1 MVIEHLIS
9 YPASVSGDVQL
20 RIPLMSNDKLVP
32 RECRILLIY
41 LSTYDRVS
49 LRVLRVTIHCS
60 VRFSFMAAGLTTY
73 ACA

>member
-1 MVIEHLIS
+1 MLIEHLIS

-20 RIPLMSNDKLVP
+20 RIPLMSNGKLVH

-49 LRVLRVTIHCS
+49 LRVLRVTIHCR
-60 VRFSFMAAGLTTY
+60 VRLSLMAAGLTTY